1 MAPVAC
7 FRSGTRIRT
16 NRGDVAVETLRVG
29 DVVTTAYGKE
39 RPIKWLG
46 HADVDCR
53 AEPDPRSAWPVR
65 IAADAYGPSKPDRD
79 LYVSPYHRILVGE
92 MIVPAID
99 LTNGGTISQVEVDK
113 VTYWHVELASH
124 DVLLANNLPAESYE
138 ERGDNRS
145 GFVEAAALEP
155 AA

>member
-1 MAPVAC
+1 MTVAC

-29 DVVTTAYGKE
+29 DVVVTTKGEE
-39 RPIKWLG
+39 RPITWLG

-53 AEPDPRSAWPVR
+53 TESDPRLAWPVR
-65 IAADAYGPSKPDRD
+65 IDAHAYGPNRPERD
-79 LYVSPYHRILVGE
+79 LYVSPYHRIRVGGWL
-92 MIVPAID
+92 IPAIE
-99 LTNGGTISQVEVDK
+99 LINGSTITQVETDT

-124 DVLLANNLPAESYE
+124 DVLLANNLAAESYE
-138 ERGDNRS
+138 EIGGNRS
-145 GFVEAAALEP
+145 AFIEAAALEP